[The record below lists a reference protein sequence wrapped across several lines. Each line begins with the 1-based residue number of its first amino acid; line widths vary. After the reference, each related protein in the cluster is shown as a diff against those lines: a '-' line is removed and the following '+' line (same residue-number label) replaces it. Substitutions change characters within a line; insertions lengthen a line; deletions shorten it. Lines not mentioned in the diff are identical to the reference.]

1 MTKANIP
8 DLYTRALAS
17 FGGVLSE
24 VPLDAW
30 DLPTPCTEWTVQ
42 TLVVHVV
49 SGEVQLINLLE
60 YKEFIDLDLSTNIL
74 GPDPM
79 STWRGTALKAIDFVQ
94 ETPLDTPISHPTM
107 NLTLERFLGARITDN
122 VVHAW
127 DLSQALS
134 VPYEME
140 EEISEWLLDF
150 WLSLFD
156 FLSDSEHFSEP
167 VEPIGDT
174 SGARLLGLLGRTPKS

>member
-1 MTKANIP
+1 MTNENIP

-17 FGGVLSE
+17 FGKALSE
-24 VPLDAW
+24 VSLDGW

-42 TLVVHVV
+42 ALVVHVV

-60 YKEFIDLDLSTNIL
+60 HQEFVDTDLSTNIL

-79 STWRGTALKAIDFVQ
+79 SSWRGTALKAIGMVQ

-107 NLTLERFLGARITDN
+107 ALTLERLLGARITDN
-122 VVHAW
+122 VVHGW

-134 VPYEME
+134 VPYEIE
-140 EEISEWLLDF
+140 EETAEWLLEF
-150 WLSLFD
+150 WLPLFD
-156 FLSDSEHFSEP
+156 FLTDSEHFSSS
-167 VEPIGDT
+167 VEPFDD
-174 SGARLLGLLGRTPKS
+174 SSSARLLALLGRTPKS